1 MLSII
6 LEVSVIVPD
15 NLKSAVTKPSGIEP
29 VINDDFAAFADHYG
43 CVVFPAK
50 VRKPK
55 DKALVENAVRLLYRD
70 VYSKMTGLKFND
82 LEALNI
88 EIMKH
93 TDALNSLKM
102 YNRSYSRKE
111 RFLEVEKNRLHTLS
125 ITRFISKS
133 WKTAT
138 VMRNSY
144 ISLNNH
150 YYSVPKEYIGDN
162 VELLYDGDT
171 VEIYHKF
178 RHITTHRRDDTP
190 FTYSEKPSHKLP
202 GVLHKYRIRMD
213 DIYRKARKIDPIV
226 EEYIK
231 LVAVAKKY
239 PAQAVRS
246 SDGILSLVERF
257 ESTRLVLVCQI
268 AMESNMFGFN
278 ELERIL
284 VNREDDKVSRTN
296 GMAGS

>member
-1 MLSII
+1 
-6 LEVSVIVPD
+6 
-15 NLKSAVTKPSGIEP
+15 
-29 VINDDFAAFADHYG
+29 
-43 CVVFPAK
+43 
-50 VRKPK
+50 
-55 DKALVENAVRLLYRD
+55 
-70 VYSKMTGLKFND
+70 
-82 LEALNI
+82 
-88 EIMKH
+88 
-93 TDALNSLKM
+93 
-102 YNRSYSRKE
+102 
-111 RFLEVEKNRLHTLS
+111 
-125 ITRFISKS
+125 
-133 WKTAT
+133 
-138 VMRNSY
+138 
-144 ISLNNH
+144 
-150 YYSVPKEYIGDN
+150 
-162 VELLYDGDT
+162 
-171 VEIYHKF
+171 
-178 RHITTHRRDDTP
+178 
-190 FTYSEKPSHKLP
+190 
-202 GVLHKYRIRMD
+202 MD